1 LTAGVALAK
10 AGIPFEIH
18 EQAPE
23 LKPLGFGLTL
33 QPNAM
38 AALRRLDLG
47 ETVMRSGSIVRG
59 SGLWRWDGAP
69 IQAIA
74 KDQLLAIEQEVGGPI
89 VGIRRPTLH
98 EILLDA
104 AGHDRLH
111 LGRTMTGYRNQG
123 DHIAVQFGDGSEIEA
138 RALIAADG
146 IHSVARK
153 QFADDGEPIFA
164 GYGAYRGVTSEPAT
178 AGDFGGEGWGR
189 GLRFGGCVVDGGRFY
204 WFAVVNGAA
213 GAHDEPGTVK
223 QKLLDL
229 FGKWVE
235 PVPSVIRATD
245 EAGILRTD
253 IHDRTPIGRWTDGKM
268 ALLGDAAHAMTPN
281 FGQGACQAIEDA
293 LVLGVELKA
302 TDSVDAALKAYE
314 KKRVARANAITVG
327 ARRLGAIGQW
337 QNPLAVALR
346 DTLFRMAPPSLP
358 RKQLLWAWKLPY

>member
-1 LTAGVALAK
+1 
-10 AGIPFEIH
+10 
-18 EQAPE
+18 
-23 LKPLGFGLTL
+23 
-33 QPNAM
+33 M
-38 AALRRLDLG
+38 A
-47 ETVMRSGSIVRG
+47 
-59 SGLWRWDGAP
+59 
-69 IQAIA
+69 Q
-74 KDQLLAIEQEVGGPI
+74 QVGGPI

-98 EILLDA
+98 ENLLDA

-123 DHIAVQFGDGSEIEA
+123 DHIAALFADGSEIRA
-138 RALIAADG
+138 KALIAADG

-153 QFADDGEPIFA
+153 QFANDGEPIFA
-164 GYGAYRGVTSEPAT
+164 GYGAYRGVTSAPVT

-189 GLRFGGCVVDGGRFY
+189 GLRLGGCVVDGGRFY

-229 FGKWVE
+229 FGKWIE

-253 IHDRTPIGRWTDGKM
+253 IHDRTPIERWTDGKM
-268 ALLGDAAHAMTPN
+268 ALLGDAA
-281 FGQGACQAIEDA
+281 
-293 LVLGVELKA
+293 
-302 TDSVDAALKAYE
+302 LKAYE
-314 KKRVARANAITVG
+314 RKRVARANAIAVG
-327 ARRLGAIGQW
+327 ARRLGAIDQW